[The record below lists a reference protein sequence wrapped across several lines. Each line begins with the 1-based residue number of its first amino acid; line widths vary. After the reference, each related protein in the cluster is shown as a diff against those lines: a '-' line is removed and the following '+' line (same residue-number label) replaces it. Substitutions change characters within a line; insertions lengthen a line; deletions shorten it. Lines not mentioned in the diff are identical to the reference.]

1 MRMRSRSCFLRE
13 AKYHC
18 PTCRLPYCSL
28 ACFRANVHRACSEP
42 FAQQSARENLSK
54 EDVSVDDVERRKTME
69 LLWRLETGEGV
80 LSDESSDAE
89 HDDGAEHDGDEDV
102 GSDADEMLARLSL
115 ADRQRFQSLL
125 RDPSRAARMYFE
137 DDEGVPLWW
146 TERTTLDGT
155 AEFVRDVEKLTASN
169 VAVRADLRYN
179 VVAVLL
185 AYAYAL
191 RHGQLAR
198 LPVEAARGR
207 MCGAQPPNEP
217 VRVPAASPPPVHVP
231 EAAPAAPV
239 DEDSDGEPPPLEDAE
254 APAAATSTDSARA
267 SLPDTPAPR
276 APNDT
281 PRADTAPSAESDETC
296 EAIRTLLR
304 RLLPFVFAHPRTSP
318 KLAST
323 MLTSADDAGL
333 YFLHT
338 LGPNDVGPSAAALL
352 AMLLRDI
359 RPLLAPPGVRDADDA
374 PVLVYALGDLAAMLG
389 TTDRGVA
396 KKLAFYAHAYTT
408 APRAAQ
414 LAVGVQLDGEV
425 ARLEKERDDAE
436 QLAHIAA
443 ANATV
448 GRMDPRVQQMGTAP
462 KIQVLE

>member
-54 EDVSVDDVERRKTME
+54 EDVSVDDAERRKTME

-89 HDDGAEHDGDEDV
+89 HDDGAEHGGDEDV

-137 DDEGVPLWW
+137 GDEGVPLWW

-155 AEFVRDVEKLTASN
+155 ADFVRDVEKLAASN

-207 MCGAQPPNEP
+207 MCGAEPPNEP
-217 VRVPAASPPPVHVP
+217 VQAPAASPPPVRVP

-239 DEDSDGEPPPLEDAE
+239 DDDSVVNRHHSKMPRRLWLLRPLLLHEPPSLIPLH
-254 APAAATSTDSARA
+254 PA
-267 SLPDTPAPR
+267 LPTIPR
-276 APNDT
+276 API
-281 PRADTAPSAESDETC
+281 PRHLPSPTRHA
-296 EAIRTLLR
+296 R
-304 RLLPFVFAHPRTSP
+304 RYVRFSAVFSR
-318 KLAST
+318 LC
-323 MLTSADDAGL
+323 
-333 YFLHT
+333 LHT
-338 LGPNDVGPSAAALL
+338 HARRPSLQ
-352 AMLLRDI
+352 
-359 RPLLAPPGVRDADDA
+359 APC
-374 PVLVYALGDLAAMLG
+374 
-389 TTDRGVA
+389 
-396 KKLAFYAHAYTT
+396 
-408 APRAAQ
+408 
-414 LAVGVQLDGEV
+414 
-425 ARLEKERDDAE
+425 
-436 QLAHIAA
+436 
-443 ANATV
+443 
-448 GRMDPRVQQMGTAP
+448 
-462 KIQVLE
+462 